1 MTAEKTHSAK
11 RVVLRIVLIAAV
23 VFVLLAVATV
33 LNWVNNTYI
42 AFNSAILTGSSPF
55 GYACSLKELDK
66 LTDSDKLMAKKILDD
81 KGIPYK
87 ESFGTTIM
95 VRYLKSE
102 EAASALKDSGYEFD
116 GVILG

>member
-1 MTAEKTHSAK
+1 MTAAKTHSAK
-11 RVVLRIVLIAAV
+11 SIVLRIVLSAAV
-23 VFVLLAVATV
+23 VFALLAAAMMFK
-33 LNWVNNTYI
+33 WVYNTYI
-42 AFNSAILTGSSPF
+42 AFNNAVFTGSAPF
-55 GYACSLKELDK
+55 ESACSLKELDK
-66 LTDSDKLMAKKILDD
+66 LTDSDKLKVKKILDD

-95 VRYLKSE
+95 VRYLKGE